1 MIKQLSR
8 VVKTSGEVITAL
20 AKDKTENED
29 ILAAGKTVSL
39 NVLI

>member
-29 ILAAGKTVSL
+29 ILAAGQTVSL
-39 NVLI
+39 NVIS